1 MGKFVNI
8 SLDYD
13 DTYSLDPKT
22 WDKIINILQKAN
34 HNVFCITKRYESIAD
49 DIKESLDIPIVFV
62 PKGKSK
68 SAEVRDRGLK
78 IDVWID
84 DKPISIVGRNISQGK
99 FHRKHFFG
107 KI

>member
-1 MGKFVNI
+1 MNI

-22 WDKIINILQKAN
+22 WDKVINILQKAN
-34 HNVFCITKRYESIAD
+34 HNVYCITKRYESLAD
-49 DIKESLDIPIVFV
+49 DIKEALNIPIIFV

-68 SAEVRDRGLK
+68 LSEVMERGLK

-84 DKPISIVGRNISQGK
+84 DKPISITGRQIIRGK
-99 FHRKHFFG
+99 FHRKYFSRQ
-107 KI
+107 I

>member
-1 MGKFVNI
+1 MNI

-22 WDKIINILQKAN
+22 WDKIIDILQKAN
-34 HNVFCITKRYESIAD
+34 HNVFCVTKRYEFIAD

-84 DKPISIVGRNISQGK
+84 DKPLSITGRNVSQGK

-107 KI
+107 QI

>member
-1 MGKFVNI
+1 LGKFVNV

-22 WDKIINILQKAN
+22 WDKIINILLKAN
-34 HNVFCITKRYESIAD
+34 HNVYCVTKRYEHLAD
-49 DIKESLDIPIVFV
+49 DIKEALDIPIIFV

-68 SAEVRDRGLK
+68 GLEVFNRGIK

-84 DKPISIVGRNISQGK
+84 DKPLSIIGRQITQSKSVFRANR
-99 FHRKHFFG
+99 F
-107 KI
+107 